1 MIGPTKTAHFIVALR
16 KILLTVLPIRLVVFC
31 LRASNCIRLRK
42 SYYMILG
49 TYLLYAFPI
58 TLKAA
63 EFVPLSPSLP
73 LSNSNNWLGNGME
86 GFLNLLFAISVA
98 VAAVLAVIMLAI
110 GGFKYMTSESV
121 FNIGGAKEQITN
133 AIVGLLIVL
142 ASITILY
149 TINPKLV
156 EINIFK
162 TTSIQL
168 HIC

>member
-1 MIGPTKTAHFIVALR
+1 MIQKTLFW
-16 KILLTVLPIRLVVFC
+16 
-31 LRASNCIRLRK
+31 
-42 SYYMILG
+42 ILG
-49 TYLLYAFPI
+49 TYLLYAFPV

-73 LSNSNNWLGNGME
+73 LSNSNNWLSGGME